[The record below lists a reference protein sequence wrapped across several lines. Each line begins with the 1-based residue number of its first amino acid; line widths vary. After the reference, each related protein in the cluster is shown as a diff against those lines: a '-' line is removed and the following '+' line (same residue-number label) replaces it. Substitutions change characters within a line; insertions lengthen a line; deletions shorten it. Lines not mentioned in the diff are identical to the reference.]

1 MLVLTNTD
9 EEKVIRAIREVPE
22 NMRES
27 LLKKLLRIA
36 ISAQLNDI
44 DSSTK
49 ANKITMEEIV
59 KETRIVRKKRHEKN

>member
-1 MLVLTNTD
+1 MTNTD